1 MARWGVDVWFVSFG
15 PCFGG
20 DRASAEG
27 AWPLPPLS
35 RRICVDRVDRFVI
48 CQCGSDMMITLLGC
62 IEVHKML
69 HQKKGVYKMLLNPVL
84 DFVQLVH
91 VQHFNCIIVKFGPST
106 MLQNNI
112 CIQGLNCN

>member
-27 AWPLPPLS
+27 AWQLPPLS

-69 HQKKGVYKMLLNPVL
+69 HQKKR
-84 DFVQLVH
+84 
-91 VQHFNCIIVKFGPST
+91 S
-106 MLQNNI
+106 LQNASESGI
-112 CIQGLNCN
+112 GFRATCTCPTLQLYNCKIWTINNVTEQHLYSRIEL